1 MIVGERVLDFAAL
14 SLSGRRVPWK
24 VALRGDVPYSPFR
37 GRVPRRVVVV
47 GYPQERNVSGPCPL
61 QVSLQF

>member
-1 MIVGERVLDFAAL
+1 MIVGERVLDSAAF
-14 SLSGRRVPWK
+14 SLSGRCVPWK

-47 GYPQERNVSGPCPL
+47 GYPQERDVSGQCRL
-61 QVSLQF
+61 QASLQF